1 MAAPAV
7 SGSLVGFAMLAT
19 RRQVADD
26 RRAALMRRAGSGAD
40 RDGDGMY
47 RIANLVGRGRELRA
61 VRRALRD
68 GLPVVIAGGPGL
80 GRTALARAALHPTV
94 MAWGGGLAAV
104 PRPYLALE
112 RALRD
117 EAPAAG
123 GEAPDEID
131 EVAGWAADRLAGR
144 TLAIDD
150 LHLTHPATPAVLAR
164 LAGTVPLVVTLS
176 NKAPGAV
183 ALRHQATA
191 WAGGAV
197 LVELAPLDGASAA
210 RLIRR
215 HAPQLDAP
223 QAARLAAAVGGS
235 PTRLVT
241 AAATAARSTPAV
253 APYPADPTDAPG
265 RRPALTA
272 RESEVLELIASGSKT
287 SQIALRLGI
296 AESTVESHVRAVRTK
311 LGVPTRTAA
320 AALGAPALRAAAC
333 PN

>member
-1 MAAPAV
+1 
-7 SGSLVGFAMLAT
+7 
-19 RRQVADD
+19 
-26 RRAALMRRAGSGAD
+26 MRRTGSGAD
-40 RDGDGMY
+40 GAGGGMY
-47 RIANLVGRGRELRA
+47 SVTNLVGRGRELRA

-68 GLPVVIAGGPGL
+68 GLPVVITGGPGL
-80 GRTALARAALHPTV
+80 GRTALARAALRPTAV
-94 MAWGGGLAAV
+94 AWGGGLAAV
-104 PRPYLALE
+104 PRPHVALE
-112 RALRD
+112 RALLD
-117 EAPAAG
+117 EAPGAG

-150 LHLTHPATPAVLAR
+150 LHLTHPATHAVLAR

-176 NKAPGAV
+176 TEAPGAA
-183 ALRHQATA
+183 ALCRQATA

-197 LVELAPLDGASAA
+197 LVELAPLDGGSAA

-223 QAARLAAAVGGS
+223 HAARLAAAVGGS

-241 AAATAARSTPAV
+241 AAATAARSAPA
-253 APYPADPTDAPG
+253 ALPHPAAALG
-265 RRPALTA
+265 RRPVLTA
-272 RESEVLELIASGSKT
+272 RESEVLDLIASGSKT

-320 AALGAPALRAAAC
+320 AALSAPALRAAAC